1 MGCDTADTMQPTAE
15 ELEFFRKRVDDV
27 PFLQL
32 LDIKLEQLGQGEA
45 EMSMTVQPKHLQ
57 TMGIVHGGVIASI
70 LDSVTWWAAFAAQ
83 EPGDQARIMSA
94 DLKLNYLSAL
104 KSGRAT
110 AKGKCKKSGSRLC
123 YVVGE
128 IFDETGRLVADG
140 SSTLL
145 VLR

>member
-1 MGCDTADTMQPTAE
+1 MQPTLE
-15 ELEFFRKRVDDV
+15 ELEDFRQRVEEV

-32 LDIKLEQLGQGEA
+32 LEIKLEQLGPGEA
-45 EMSMTVQPKHLQ
+45 EMSMTVQHKHLQ
-57 TMGIVHGGVIASI
+57 TMGIAHGGVIASI

-83 EPGDQARIMSA
+83 NSEYRGRIVSV

-104 KSGRAT
+104 KPGRAV
-110 AKGKCKKSGSRLC
+110 ARGKCKKSGSRLC

-145 VLR
+145 VST

>member
-1 MGCDTADTMQPTAE
+1 MFMRPSTED
-15 ELEFFRKRVDDV
+15 LENFRQLVQQV

-32 LDIKLEQLGQGEA
+32 LDIQLDRLGGGEA
-45 EMSMTVQPKHLQ
+45 EMSMTIQHKHLQ

-70 LDSVTWWAAFAAQ
+70 LDSVTWWAEFSCQ
-83 EPGDQARIMSA
+83 KPEDGGRLVSA

-104 KSGRAT
+104 TSGRAV
-110 AKGKCKKSGSRLC
+110 AKAKCKKSGTRLC
-123 YVVGE
+123 YAVGE
-128 IFDETGRLVADG
+128 VFDESGRLVADG

>member
-1 MGCDTADTMQPTAE
+1 MQPTAE
-15 ELEFFRKRVDDV
+15 EFEYFRQRVEEV
-27 PFLQL
+27 PFLRL
-32 LDIKLEQLGQGEA
+32 LDIKLERLGRGEA
-45 EMSMTVQPKHLQ
+45 EMSMTVSQKHLQ

-83 EPGDQARIMSA
+83 QPGDSAKLMSA

-110 AKGKCKKSGSRLC
+110 ARATCKKAGSRLC
-123 YVVGE
+123 YAVGE
-128 IFDETGRLVADG
+128 IFDEAGRLVADG

-145 VLR
+145 VVR

>member
-1 MGCDTADTMQPTAE
+1 MEPTTE
-15 ELEFFRKRVDDV
+15 ELEYFRQRVEDV
-27 PFLQL
+27 PFLKL
-32 LDIKLEQLGQGEA
+32 LDIKLERLGLGTA

-83 EPGDQARIMSA
+83 TPGSQAQLVSA
-94 DLKLNYLSAL
+94 DLKLNYLAAL

-110 AKGKCKKSGSRLC
+110 AKAQCKKSGSRLC

-145 VLR
+145 VMR

>member
-1 MGCDTADTMQPTAE
+1 
-15 ELEFFRKRVDDV
+15 
-27 PFLQL
+27 LQL
-32 LDIKLEQLGQGEA
+32 LDIKLEQLGRGEA
-45 EMSMTVQPKHLQ
+45 EMSMVVQPKHLQ

-70 LDSVTWWAAFAAQ
+70 LDSVTWWAGFAAQ
-83 EPGDQARIMSA
+83 RPDERGQIVSV

-110 AKGKCKKSGSRLC
+110 AKSKCKKSGARLC

-145 VLR
+145 VGR